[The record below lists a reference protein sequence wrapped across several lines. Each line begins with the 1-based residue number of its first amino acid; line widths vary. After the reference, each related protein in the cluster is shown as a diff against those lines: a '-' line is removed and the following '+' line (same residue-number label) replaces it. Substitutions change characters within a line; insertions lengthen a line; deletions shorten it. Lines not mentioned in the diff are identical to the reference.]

1 MEIIAELEGVPRGVY
16 TGAIGWIAPDRAM
29 TFAVPIRT
37 VELAGASAIMG
48 VGSGIVADSDPDR
61 EYDEC
66 LLKADFLR
74 RALG

>member
-1 MEIIAELEGVPRGVY
+1 
-16 TGAIGWIAPDRAM
+16 
-29 TFAVPIRT
+29 
-37 VELAGASAIMG
+37 MG
-48 VGSGIVADSDPDR
+48 VGSGIAVDSDPDR